1 MRPFPVPF
9 SSRPLGRTG
18 LDVGPI
24 GLGSSYGLSGPE
36 VERAFERGVRFFLW
50 GSRRRAGFGEGL
62 RNVARR
68 RREDMVIAVQSYT
81 RVGALMLWSVDRAL
95 SALKTD
101 YVDVLGLAWWNGPPP
116 QRIVDAALRLR
127 DKGKIRRIM
136 ISGHHRPTFERFI
149 ADPAI
154 DLLMLRYNA
163 AHPGAEREIFP
174 KLQPRRP
181 GTIAFTATRWGT
193 LLDPRYLPPGE
204 AVPRATDC
212 YRFAL
217 TSPDVDVCL
226 SGPKNAA
233 ELDAALAAVDEGP
246 MDEAELAWMRRV
258 GAAVRASTVKKS
270 QVSALDLID
279 KLASLSFCGP
289 KQLSSG

>member
-1 MRPFPVPF
+1 MHTPFA
-9 SSRPLGRTG
+9 SRPLGRTG
-18 LDVGPI
+18 LDVGPL
-24 GLGSSYGLSGPE
+24 GLGSSYGLPAAD

-50 GSRRRAGFGEGL
+50 GSRRRGGFGEGL

-68 RREDMVIAVQSYT
+68 HREDTVIAIQSYT
-81 RVGALMLWSVDRAL
+81 RVGALMPWSVDRAL
-95 SALKTD
+95 RALKTD
-101 YVDVLGLAWWNGPPP
+101 YVDVLGLAWWNGPVP

-127 DKGKIRRIM
+127 EQGKIRHVM

-154 DLLMLRYNA
+154 DLLMFRYNA

-174 KLQPRRP
+174 SLPSRRAA
-181 GTIAFTATRWGT
+181 TIAFTATRWGT
-193 LLDPRYLPPGE
+193 LLDPRFLPEGE
-204 AVPRATDC
+204 RAPRATDC

-217 TSPDVDVCL
+217 TNPNVDVCL
-226 SGPKNAA
+226 SGPKDAH

-258 GAAVRASTVKKS
+258 GAAVRASTVTKS
-270 QVSALDLID
+270 QISALEVID
-279 KLASLSFCGP
+279 KLASFSFCGS
-289 KQLSSG
+289 KQLTSG